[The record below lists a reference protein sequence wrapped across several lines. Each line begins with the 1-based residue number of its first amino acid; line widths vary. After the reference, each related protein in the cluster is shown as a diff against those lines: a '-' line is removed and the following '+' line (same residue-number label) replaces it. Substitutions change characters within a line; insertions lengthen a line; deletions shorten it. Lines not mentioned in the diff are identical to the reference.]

1 MDAFH
6 ANLMNPQ
13 TGESL
18 LTAEN
23 LLRAVNAD
31 TECLFVNR
39 LGSTPEAVARCIRA
53 AKKSLRCFSMQ
64 ASVLTIDIL
73 KALSECENLGSV
85 LLENNFFNLKI
96 DVSPENY
103 DEALAGVLF
112 SSSTLRCIYV
122 EQHFKDSTFKQSVN
136 IFGNKCW
143 SVLGSNSCPLLQVLW
158 VRTIGGAIENNK
170 HAALALSPPSLIP
183 RQVKICMVNSDM
195 KLRSQCVSYNRR

>member
-6 ANLMNPQ
+6 ANLVNPQ

-85 LLENNFFNLKI
+85 LQ
-96 DVSPENY
+96 
-103 DEALAGVLF
+103 
-112 SSSTLRCIYV
+112 LR
-122 EQHFKDSTFKQSVN
+122 
-136 IFGNKCW
+136 
-143 SVLGSNSCPLLQVLW
+143 
-158 VRTIGGAIENNK
+158 GAI
-170 HAALALSPPSLIP
+170 AQA
-183 RQVKICMVNSDM
+183 RQQQSARDTNGGHQDQTPLQMRYVRRWR
-195 KLRSQCVSYNRR
+195 RSTKGGVPHQAHLPQ